1 MLKSGIPYSRIIL
14 LRLYQIR
21 NHFIYGVV
29 YMSSIST
36 EEFSVRLKYARE
48 ELRKIS
54 QGKLAELTGFKP
66 AAISHF
72 ETGARKPSFD
82 NLKRLAD
89 ALEVTTDYLLG
100 RVDNPEE
107 IKEADQLYRDIK
119 NLSSTD
125 KEFAEKMIAEM
136 VKRGKK

>member
-1 MLKSGIPYSRIIL
+1 MSREIKK
-14 LRLYQIR
+14 
-21 NHFIYGVV
+21 
-29 YMSSIST
+29 
-36 EEFSVRLKYARE
+36 EFSVRLRYARE

-54 QGKLAELTGFKP
+54 QGRLAELTGFKP

-89 ALEVTTDYLLG
+89 SLEVTTDFLLG

-119 NLSSTD
+119 NLSSGD
-125 KEFAEKMIAEM
+125 KEFAEKMIAEII
-136 VKRGKK
+136 KRGK

>member
-1 MLKSGIPYSRIIL
+1 
-14 LRLYQIR
+14 
-21 NHFIYGVV
+21 
-29 YMSSIST
+29 MSSSQIK
-36 EEFSVRLKYARE
+36 EFSVRLRYARE
-48 ELRKIS
+48 ERRKIS

-72 ETGARKPSFD
+72 ETGTRKPSFD

-89 ALEVTTDYLLG
+89 ALEVTTDFLLG

-119 NLSSTD
+119 NLSFTD

-136 VKRGKK
+136 ASRGKK

>member
-1 MLKSGIPYSRIIL
+1 
-14 LRLYQIR
+14 
-21 NHFIYGVV
+21 
-29 YMSSIST
+29 MSSGQAV
-36 EEFSVRLKYARE
+36 EFSTRLKYARE

-89 ALEVTTDYLLG
+89 ALEVTTDFLLG
-100 RVDNPEE
+100 RVENPEE

-119 NLSSTD
+119 NLTATD
-125 KEFAEKMIAEM
+125 KELAEKMIAEM
-136 VKRGKK
+136 AKRGK